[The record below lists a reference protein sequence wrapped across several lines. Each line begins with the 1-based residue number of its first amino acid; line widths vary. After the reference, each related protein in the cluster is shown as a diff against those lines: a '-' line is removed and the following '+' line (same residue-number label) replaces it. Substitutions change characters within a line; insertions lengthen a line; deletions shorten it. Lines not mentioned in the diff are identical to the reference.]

1 MVDVRQAFTRT
12 LVGILQRGA
21 AELTHA
27 DMNEQQATARSLST
41 RQLLAQTSLA
51 LTTQAERSA
60 LALLA

>member
-1 MVDVRQAFTRT
+1 
-12 LVGILQRGA
+12 
-21 AELTHA
+21 
-27 DMNEQQATARSLST
+27 MNEQQATAGSLST